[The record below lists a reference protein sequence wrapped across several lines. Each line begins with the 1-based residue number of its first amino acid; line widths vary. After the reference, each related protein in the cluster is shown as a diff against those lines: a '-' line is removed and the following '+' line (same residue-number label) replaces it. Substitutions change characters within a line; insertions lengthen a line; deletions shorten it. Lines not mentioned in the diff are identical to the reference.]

1 MRIWNAATLHSHS
14 CVLFC
19 CYHCLPL
26 TQVSEVDWYLLEY
39 EFKFYA
45 KPYFLTITFP
55 GLVVEDGTERAQFDP
70 VEGGW
75 VFKPS

>member
-1 MRIWNAATLHSHS
+1 M
-14 CVLFC
+14 
-19 CYHCLPL
+19 
-26 TQVSEVDWYLLEY
+26 QVSEVDWYLLEY